1 MRTHVRSFDVHRW
14 ANTFLDTL
22 MRVGGGESTR
32 ALPSP
37 PVLDDST
44 IVQMCAAPSRIILLD
59 YDGTFVPFFALSE
72 LAVPDAKLLKLLE
85 RLCRSPQNQVHLI
98 TGRPRHAIEP
108 WLGHLPLALHAEHGY
123 WSRRPGAEW
132 SANRMANT
140 QWKEGLYPLLR
151 LFVDGTPGAF
161 IEEKDVSLAL
171 HYREADPSL
180 AKERLRWVR
189 EELRGRAHDELEVIE
204 GGKVFEIRMQGVH
217 KGIVVDAIKEYL
229 RPEIL
234 VLAIGDDKTDEDIF
248 VALPEAAISIKVG
261 SGTSR
266 AKYQLDNI
274 YQMHQL
280 LARLCDETLGTQPFA
295 AAPASQMAVR

>member
-1 MRTHVRSFDVHRW
+1 M
-14 ANTFLDTL
+14 
-22 MRVGGGESTR
+22 
-32 ALPSP
+32 
-37 PVLDDST
+37 
-44 IVQMCAAPSRIILLD
+44 
-59 YDGTFVPFFALSE
+59 
-72 LAVPDAKLLKLLE
+72 
-85 RLCRSPQNQVHLI
+85 
-98 TGRPRHAIEP
+98 
-108 WLGHLPLALHAEHGY
+108 
-123 WSRRPGAEW
+123 
-132 SANRMANT
+132 
-140 QWKEGLYPLLR
+140 
-151 LFVDGTPGAF
+151 
-161 IEEKDVSLAL
+161 SLAL